1 MTCRA
6 LSVNHLSSSSR
17 LVRPGGVRWGWA
29 LSKELLRSSV
39 AQGLVGADGVVG
51 PLPLLPLLI
60 ELGDLERAGG
70 DLLKLLRV
78 GAVSALDVAIEF
90 GGARRNNEH
99 RQALPSFL
107 TYLNRRPC
115 QVPGTGY
122 LPRYNS
128 QGDTLPQASPIIVDE
143 KSKRRSMR
151 RSASGT
157 PHDRVRPGRQ
167 RARSRQAPSR
177 LSDCRRRR
185 FRVTCLERRHRI
197 EKGSISLNSDRL
209 RAGTAQTRLATLRE
223 AGGI

>member
-1 MTCRA
+1 LTCRA

-99 RQALPSFL
+99 RQSALSTRLFEGGIAFTAPIDLHCPQGERQARLQGVEVWNAPRQSAA
-107 TYLNRRPC
+107 RAA
-115 QVPGTGY
+115 TGAF
-122 LPRYNS
+122 
-128 QGDTLPQASPIIVDE
+128 QASSVPTLGLQAEAVPCNLF
-143 KSKRRSMR
+143 R
-151 RSASGT
+151 
-157 PHDRVRPGRQ
+157 
-167 RARSRQAPSR
+167 APS
-177 LSDCRRRR
+177 S
-185 FRVTCLERRHRI
+185 
-197 EKGSISLNSDRL
+197 N
-209 RAGTAQTRLATLRE
+209 RE
-223 AGGI
+223 GEYQPEL